1 MKERINMDQSL
12 ALDRLNVGQ
21 SAYVTLLNNEPSMRR
36 RLIDLGL
43 IQGTRVTCLFRSPSG
58 DPTAYMIRGAVIAL
72 RRCDAAGILI
82 SPA

>member
-1 MKERINMDQSL
+1 MDQSL

>member
-1 MKERINMDQSL
+1 MDQFL
-12 ALDRLNVGQ
+12 ALDRLPVGR
-21 SAYVTLLNNEPSMRR
+21 SAYVTSLKNEPSMRR
-36 RLIDLGL
+36 RLTDLGL

-72 RRCDAAGILI
+72 RRGDAAGILI